1 MREIPY
7 SGHVVHRRQ
16 KQQAQDTQ
24 QQSRVWRHI
33 ILREYFGDSI
43 MFGDRD
49 GDGHIEQVLE
59 GELTSSGV
67 SREGEE
73 TRGVRGAIRR
83 SLHIPVAFIS

>member
-1 MREIPY
+1 
-7 SGHVVHRRQ
+7 
-16 KQQAQDTQ
+16 
-24 QQSRVWRHI
+24 
-33 ILREYFGDSI
+33 

>member
-1 MREIPY
+1 
-7 SGHVVHRRQ
+7 
-16 KQQAQDTQ
+16 
-24 QQSRVWRHI
+24 
-33 ILREYFGDSI
+33 

-83 SLHIPVAFIS
+83 SLHTSSIYIMMQACLA